1 MSVEYLLSCN
11 RGALLSFIS
20 SISSV
25 EYGRFSSM
33 PACLPPFMR
42 GGQVGG
48 VCACTIHMCL

>member
-1 MSVEYLLSCN
+1 
-11 RGALLSFIS
+11 
-20 SISSV
+20 
-25 EYGRFSSM
+25 M